1 MSLEVILYVLAI
13 YCLAGCVKGVVGL
26 GLPTISIA
34 LVATVLGLKEA
45 MVLLIIPSLKNGSE
59 MVVSGPTST
68 ATHSAPRRWS
78 RAC

>member
-1 MSLEVILYVLAI
+1 MSLEISLYVLAI

-45 MVLLIIPSLKNGSE
+45 MVLLIIPSLVTNIVQA
-59 MVVSGPTST
+59 MAGPSLNIILK
-68 ATHSAPRRWS
+68 RI
-78 RAC
+78 

>member
-45 MVLLIIPSLKNGSE
+45 MVLLIIPSLVTNLVQAMAGP
-59 MVVSGPTST
+59 VSYTHLTLPTK
-68 ATHSAPRRWS
+68 RIV
-78 RAC
+78 